1 MGAWRRDAGLSPAA
15 FARQSEAR
23 NPVNEFNAGATAIS
37 FRTASTIRS
46 NSTSLIAHAPLRQSG
61 ILPLGR

>member
-1 MGAWRRDAGLSPAA
+1 VGLSPAV

-23 NPVNEFNAGATAIS
+23 NAVNECTAGASAIS

-46 NSTSLIAHAPLRQSG
+46 KSTSLIRTLHCASPAFCRQDD
-61 ILPLGR
+61 